1 VGLVVVLKVW
11 EFRPQQSRQENALI
25 VTCWN
30 EGKPKC
36 ILNFALLCDVLTRLF
51 NQDATG
57 SAHCRGPYESVQR
70 SSAKHAKC
78 GFKAKR
84 IVFKIKG
91 CHASFV
97 SWILFE
103 VASALSLSLP

>member
-1 VGLVVVLKVW
+1 MT
-11 EFRPQQSRQENALI
+11 LI
-25 VTCWN
+25 PWDR
-30 EGKPKC
+30 
-36 ILNFALLCDVLTRLF
+36 ARRRLGTGIR
-51 NQDATG
+51 DA
-57 SAHCRGPYESVQR
+57 RRLSVQR